1 MASSASSAAL
11 KQGAKRN
18 PELYILGAIMTGIF
32 GVSGYYFASKP
43 TTASSSVNVT
53 HPTDHSM
60 PWHSDDPNAKYKY
73 KYHPRGDLSKE
84 PKEAPSALH
93 SVIVDGVTLPKHLHD
108 KFNKFGKE
116 DW

>member
-1 MASSASSAAL
+1 MASKAGAQVL
-11 KQGAKRN
+11 KSGAKRD
-18 PELYILGAIMTGIF
+18 PELYILGAIMTGVF
-32 GVSGYYFASKP
+32 GVAGYYFASKP
-43 TTASSSVNVT
+43 TTSTSHESVT
-53 HPTDHSM
+53 HPSENAM

-73 KYHPRGDLSKE
+73 KYHPHGDPSKE

-93 SVIVDGVTLPKHLHD
+93 AVIVPNVSLPKHLHE

>member
-1 MASSASSAAL
+1 MASKAGSAVL
-11 KQGAKRN
+11 KQGAKRD
-18 PELYILGAIMTGIF
+18 PELYVLGAIMTGIL
-32 GVSGYYFASKP
+32 GAAGYYFASKP
-43 TTASSSVNVT
+43 TTASSHEAVAQ
-53 HPTDHSM
+53 PRESM

-73 KYHPRGDLSKE
+73 KYHPHGDPSQA

-93 SVIVDGVTLPKHLHD
+93 SVIIAEVNLPKNLHD